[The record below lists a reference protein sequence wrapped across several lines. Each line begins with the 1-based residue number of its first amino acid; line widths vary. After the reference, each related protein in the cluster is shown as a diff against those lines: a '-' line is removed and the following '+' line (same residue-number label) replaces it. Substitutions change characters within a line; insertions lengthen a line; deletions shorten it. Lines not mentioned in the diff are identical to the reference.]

1 MQVNELLTISI
12 SDLELGGKAV
22 ARHDGRVVFVDRGL
36 PGDEV
41 VARVTRTKRT
51 FAEARLERVE
61 RASPDRQAAPC
72 PHAERCGGCR
82 FQELRYERQLEIK
95 ERLVRETLAR
105 LGGIA
110 EPPVAAIVPAPE
122 TFHYRNKMEFSFQP
136 GEDGSPRL
144 GLHERG
150 AFDRIFELE
159 TCLLPSP
166 LTVEI
171 VRLTQR
177 FAREHHWRA
186 YHPRRHEG
194 IVRFLTVRH
203 LPITDQCAVHLVAAS
218 EKIEGLD
225 AWAREVAALSPA
237 VRTVTLMLNDSRANI
252 ATGESERVLLG
263 PGVIVE
269 RLAGLEFEVS
279 GSAFLQTN
287 SRQAEALYARALQA
301 AALEGHECVLDLYC
315 GTGTLT
321 LMLARAAG
329 EAIGVESVPESI
341 ERARMNAQRNRVANA
356 RFELG
361 EARAVLREWAR
372 GERPRAPKP
381 EVVVVDPPRA
391 GLHAR
396 VVARVAELQ
405 PRRIVYVSCNPATLA
420 RDLHDFA
427 ARGYALAEVAPFDLF
442 PHTPHIECVARLERG
457 A

>member
-1 MQVNELLTISI
+1 MRVNELLTIPI
-12 SDLELGGKAV
+12 ADLELGGKAV

-41 VARVTRTKRT
+41 VARVTRAKRT
-51 FAEARLERVE
+51 FAEARLERIE
-61 RASPDRQAAPC
+61 RGSADRQPAPC
-72 PHAERCGGCR
+72 PHVERCGGCR

-95 ERLVRETLAR
+95 ERLVRETLVR
-105 LGGIA
+105 IGGIEA
-110 EPPVAAIVPAPE
+110 PPVSAIVGAPE
-122 TFHYRNKMEFSFQP
+122 RFHYRNKMEFSFQP
-136 GEDGSPRL
+136 DEAGAPVL

-150 AFDRIFELE
+150 AFDRIFALE

-171 VRLTQR
+171 VHITQR
-177 FAREHHWRA
+177 FAREHRWRA
-186 YHPRRHEG
+186 YHPRRHQG
-194 IVRFLTVRH
+194 VVRFLTVRH
-203 LPITDQCAVHLVAAS
+203 LPNTDECAVHLVAAS
-218 EKIEGLD
+218 DEIEALD
-225 AWAREVAALSPA
+225 AWAREVAAASPA
-237 VRTVTLMLNDSRANI
+237 VRTVTLMINDSRANI
-252 ATGESERVLLG
+252 AVGEERVLLG

-269 RLAGLEFEVS
+269 RLSGLEFEVS

-301 AALEGHECVLDLYC
+301 AALAGGESVLDLYC
-315 GTGTLT
+315 GAGTLT
-321 LMLARAAG
+321 LLLARAAG
-329 EAIGVESVPESI
+329 EAVGVESVPESI
-341 ERARMNAQRNRVANA
+341 ARARMNAQRNAIANA

-361 EARAVLREWAR
+361 ESRAVLREWAR

-381 EVVVVDPPRA
+381 DVVVVDPPRA

-420 RDLHDFA
+420 RDLKDFA

-442 PHTPHIECVARLERG
+442 PHTPHIECVASMTR
-457 A
+457 AA